1 LQSQGVKRLDYL
13 ILTHPHEDHIG
24 SADSVIRTFEI
35 GRVIMPQKNA
45 TTQTFTD
52 VVNAIKAKSLGVTA
66 PKVGMTLDLGSE
78 VDAQVLAP
86 GGSSYE
92 DVNNYSVVVRLVY
105 GNTSFLFTGD
115 AQAESESQMIS
126 SGLNLKADVLKV
138 GHHGSNSSTTPG
150 FLSKVSPEC
159 AVISV
164 GTGNSYG
171 HPTQATLDKLSNA
184 GVKVYRTDQNGTIVA
199 ESDGTNITFN
209 SIKQTIQ
216 SNPPP
221 TTAVTQPPSP
231 TPPPVVANPTPSGNS
246 SITVYTTNSGSKY
259 HRDGCQYLSK
269 SKVSISL
276 ADAKSRGLEPCSKCN
291 PPQ

>member
-1 LQSQGVKRLDYL
+1 MGYLQSQGVKRLDYL

-24 SADSVIRTFEI
+24 SADSVIRNFDI
-35 GRVIMPQKNA
+35 GHVIMPQKAA
-45 TTQTFTD
+45 TTQTFSD

-78 VDAQVLAP
+78 VAAQVLAP

-115 AQAESESQMIS
+115 AQAESESQMIG

-150 FLSKVSPEC
+150 FLTKVSPKY

-171 HPTQATLDKLSNA
+171 HPTQVTLDNLSNA
-184 GVKVYRTDQNGTIVA
+184 GVKVYRTDQNGTILT

-209 SIKQTIQ
+209 TIKQTVQ

-221 TTAVTQPPSP
+221 TTAVTQPSSP
-231 TPPPVVANPTPSGNS
+231 TTS
-246 SITVYTTNSGSKY
+246 
-259 HRDGCQYLSK
+259 C
-269 SKVSISL
+269 
-276 ADAKSRGLEPCSKCN
+276 CC
-291 PPQ
+291 